1 MKLNSLNNK
10 HEQILQKYL
19 LFVQGT
25 VYSATE
31 DYNSNKFLDF
41 NEIMENIIDYTN
53 AFNKIVKNHHR
64 RAEGAYMTPNLML
77 YACMGFL
84 SGIKNNE
91 NEEEIDS
98 LTQDL
103 FDKTV
108 DFVGETSDILQDI
121 KTKED
126 MQDKILTIQKENNEH
141 NN

>member
-1 MKLNSLNNK
+1 MKLSSLNK
-10 HEQILQKYL
+10 QHEEMLKQYL
-19 LFVQGT
+19 TFVQGT

-31 DYNSNKFLDF
+31 DYKSSKFLDF

-53 AFNKIVKNHHR
+53 AFNQIVKTSHR
-64 RAEGAYMTPNLML
+64 RAEWAYMTPNLML

-84 SGIKNNE
+84 SGVKNDE

-98 LTQDL
+98 LLKDL

-126 MQDKILTIQKENNEH
+126 MQKKILTIQKEKNEH
-141 NN
+141 ND

>member
-1 MKLNSLNNK
+1 MKLSSLNK
-10 HEQILQKYL
+10 QHEEILKQYL
-19 LFVQGT
+19 TFVQGT

-31 DYNSNKFLDF
+31 DFNSSKFLDF

-53 AFNKIVKNHHR
+53 AFNQIVKTAHR
-64 RAEGAYMTPNLML
+64 RTEWAYMTPNLML

-84 SGIKNNE
+84 AGVKNDE

-98 LTQDL
+98 LSKDL

-108 DFVGETSDILQDI
+108 EFVGETSDILQDI

-126 MQDKILTIQKENNEH
+126 MQKKILTIQKEKNEH
-141 NN
+141 ND